1 MQKGVHFCLWWLRIW
16 IHLCGHEV
24 VTRADVGGEDFMLL
38 FWRVGVVTLQ
48 RASESEE
55 VTRRSKALC
64 GETLAR
70 FLPGYRSFNGFTNK
84 RVSFT

>member
-1 MQKGVHFCLWWLRIW
+1 
-16 IHLCGHEV
+16 
-24 VTRADVGGEDFMLL
+24 MLL